1 VNDTPGVVALDLAL
15 ESPRKSDKPLG
26 GLSFNAQ
33 PAQAVMFRGTVEVS
47 GLDGEDGRPQGR
59 RWFHLVQRAGQQ
71 GPPLGRITLAAG
83 QQRQVR
89 VRLIYPADA
98 TPPQVLSL
106 LPAAAPAAVK
116 QSEPVPAS
124 PP

>member
-1 VNDTPGVVALDLAL
+1 L
-15 ESPRKSDKPLG
+15 
-26 GLSFNAQ
+26 
-33 PAQAVMFRGTVEVS
+33 
-47 GLDGEDGRPQGR
+47 
-59 RWFHLVQRAGQQ
+59 
-71 GPPLGRITLAAG
+71 
-83 QQRQVR
+83 R

-124 PP
+124 RP